1 MAERKSRSAGTGGSG
16 SVSVAPGSKR
26 RRKKQAAVIDV
37 GDKPANDAVDLP
49 SRASQDSADGDEDRD
64 EDKEDKAE
72 ELEGADIDLATAA
85 IPIDVEDAS
94 EGAEGGEVADDEAEA
109 PAPVARGGSLAKRD
123 PMAVYMRET
132 RRYPLLTPDE
142 EHALATR
149 LVEHGDTQAARKLI
163 EANLRLVVKIA
174 YEYRRAHKNLLDL
187 VQEGNIG
194 LIQAVSKF
202 DPYRGV
208 KLSSYA
214 AFWIRAYIL
223 KFVLNNWRLVK
234 IGTTQA
240 QRKLFFN
247 LRKER
252 EKLEQL
258 GFQPTTALLA
268 EKLDVAEKE
277 VIEME
282 RRLSAPEASLDAPLG
297 SGNDDEGTRTRLDYL
312 PSDDVRPDRA
322 VAQSEF
328 SELLRGKLEAFAKTL
343 EGREQ
348 TIFRERWLTDEP
360 LTLQEIGD
368 RYQVS
373 RERARQLEKR
383 MLDRLKKYLEAEL
396 GTSVDIGALSR
407 E

>member
-1 MAERKSRSAGTGGSG
+1 MVAGSGTRRRAPGAGAGAPRRRGARADGDDAERDDAAEPEEAAEDEDAADADAEPEDDDKLVAEVGT
-16 SVSVAPGSKR
+16 
-26 RRKKQAAVIDV
+26 VIDV
-37 GDKPANDAVDLP
+37 GD
-49 SRASQDSADGDEDRD
+49 E
-64 EDKEDKAE
+64 
-72 ELEGADIDLATAA
+72 
-85 IPIDVEDAS
+85 
-94 EGAEGGEVADDEAEA
+94 EVADDDEVWKALEAKKRGNDR
-109 PAPVARGGSLAKRD
+109 VALIKRD
-123 PMAVYMRET
+123 PLQAYMQEV

-142 EHALATR
+142 EHDLATR
-149 LVEHGDTQAARKLI
+149 LVEHGDNTAARKLV

-194 LIQAVSKF
+194 LMQAVRKY

-223 KFVLNNWRLVK
+223 KFILNNWRLVK

-252 EKLEQL
+252 ERLEHL
-258 GFQPTTALLA
+258 GFEASTKLLA
-268 EKLDVAEKE
+268 ENLQVSEKDVD
-277 VIEME
+277 EMD
-282 RRLSAPEASLDAPLG
+282 RRLSAPEASLDAPMPG
-297 SGNDDEGTRTRLDYL
+297 DDEGGTRSRMDFL
-312 PSDDVRPDRA
+312 PSPDQRPDQA

-328 SELLRGKLEAFAKTL
+328 STLLRSKLETFAGTL

-348 TIFRERWLTDEP
+348 TIFRERWLTESP
-360 LTLQEIGD
+360 LTLQDLGE
-368 RYQVS
+368 RYGVS

-383 MLDRLKKYLEAEL
+383 MLGRLRKYLEAEF
-396 GTSVDIGALSR
+396 GTAVDIDALSR